1 MMFRIIHHLWPMLFL
16 LQVMLLRIMPQL
28 FFVVYA
34 IELFSY
40 GILLFLVDERHEF
53 VSTETWTSCRDSSK

>member
-1 MMFRIIHHLWPMLFL
+1 MLFL

>member
-1 MMFRIIHHLWPMLFL
+1 MLFL

-40 GILLFLVDERHEF
+40 GILLFLVDERHEQF